1 MVVSEN
7 GYGKRSALDDYRITS
22 RGGKGVISLNVTEK
36 TGNMIA
42 ITSVTDENDLMI
54 INKSGLTI
62 RIGLNTL
69 RTMGRNTQG
78 VSLIKLKDDDA
89 IAAVSKID
97 HEEDEVEIENG
108 EIDNTVIENKEDNTS
123 TNDNTTLEE
132 DSTN

>member
-1 MVVSEN
+1 M
-7 GYGKRSALDDYRITS
+7 
-22 RGGKGVISLNVTEK
+22 
-36 TGNMIA
+36 
-42 ITSVTDENDLMI
+42 
-54 INKSGLTI
+54 
-62 RIGLNTL
+62 
-69 RTMGRNTQG
+69 
-78 VSLIKLKDDDA
+78 IKLKDDDA